1 MAHAQT
7 IVPMPNGLTAG
18 QVGHAPL
25 METWDKQEVCA
36 YLGVSSRRLEGL
48 VAEGAFPPAVR
59 LGKRAYWSAG
69 VVRRWHE
76 RLFFAQETWLPRT

>member
-7 IVPMPNGLTAG
+7 IVSVSKLVDSGRSNVEQAI
-18 QVGHAPL
+18 
-25 METWDKQEVCA
+25 ETWGKQQVCE

-48 VAEGAFPPAVR
+48 VAAGEFPPSVR

-76 RLFFAQETWLPRT
+76 RLFLAQETWLPQA